1 VPRTARYQRLGEKQ
15 SRACQRLC
23 PQGLLLK
30 QRFGAGFFGS
40 ATCGVRPNSYDRPTK
55 EGPQPHPKTPAL
67 RAMPPLR
74 RQCSQPPP
82 GLKARGAA
90 FCALHNIWGF
100 EHEAGPATKE
110 DREPRRRA
118 ALHHKGPSP
127 SQEDLGLKT
136 NNCPRKTRHDH
147 TYWPDEIILLVGR
160 NHPFGGWG
168 SGPSVR
174 HYLQFLKTLYTLDA
188 PRRIKGETL

>member
-1 VPRTARYQRLGEKQ
+1 MPRTARYQRLGEKQ

-118 ALHHKGPSP
+118 VRFIVRAPAPLRRTPAPSRVSPLLMLYLTVYLP
-127 SQEDLGLKT
+127 S
-136 NNCPRKTRHDH
+136 
-147 TYWPDEIILLVGR
+147 ILYLYPISKCGVKR
-160 NHPFGGWG
+160 VHNPPHVVEKWEKRRLRTLR
-168 SGPSVR
+168 VR
-174 HYLQFLKTLYTLDA
+174 
-188 PRRIKGETL
+188 G